1 MYLGMV
7 LFAAFKSLYPAVFS
21 VCKSVEKW
29 SVLLIVNIQP
39 YRQRIAMANFFVALW
54 ESIFQPGTTPQLII
68 ATHVSFFALLCTLAW
83 LIYATSG
90 NIHFYALFAIASC
103 LWIAVIWFIQELNS
117 ANLMDNKQLEEPE
130 KETGGKTEEVKEQ
143 PRSSTV
149 RSRKV

>member
-1 MYLGMV
+1 
-7 LFAAFKSLYPAVFS
+7 
-21 VCKSVEKW
+21 
-29 SVLLIVNIQP
+29 
-39 YRQRIAMANFFVALW
+39 MANFFVALW

-90 NIHFYALFAIASC
+90 NVHFYALFAIAFC
-103 LWIAVIWFIQELNS
+103 LWIAVIWFIQELKTVS
-117 ANLMDNKQLEEPE
+117 LKDNKELDESAAKKEASEEKSAE
-130 KETGGKTEEVKEQ
+130 KVKEQ